1 MDFLNLIAENGAD
14 FSKGFVIG
22 AMIGFIAYYFWDKHK
37 LKAMQIQ
44 VDAIKNSAEIQIN
57 TLKEHLEATKKGA
70 ELQINSLKEHLETTK
85 KNAEI
90 QINTLK
96 EQVGNYKSLLEIEKQ
111 RHQTIEESFKEAL
124 ILKVKGGI

>member
-22 AMIGFIAYYFWDKHK
+22 AIIGFIAYYFWDKHK

-57 TLKEHLEATKKGA
+57 TLKE
-70 ELQINSLKEHLETTK
+70 
-85 KNAEI
+85 
-90 QINTLK
+90 
-96 EQVGNYKSLLEIEKQ
+96 QVDNYKSLLEIEKQ
-111 RHQTIEESFKEAL
+111 RHQTIEESFKTAL
-124 ILKVKGGI
+124 TLKVKGGIWYNKYNASKD

>member
-22 AMIGFIAYYFWDKHK
+22 AIIGFIAYYFWDKHK

-57 TLKEHLEATKKGA
+57 TLKEHLE
-70 ELQINSLKEHLETTK
+70 TTK

-96 EQVGNYKSLLEIEKQ
+96 EQVDNYKSLLEIEKQ
-111 RHQTIEESFKEAL
+111 RHQTIEESFKTAL
-124 ILKVKGGI
+124 TLKVKGGI

>member
-22 AMIGFIAYYFWDKHK
+22 AIIGFIAYYFWDKHK

-57 TLKEHLEATKKGA
+57 TLKE
-70 ELQINSLKEHLETTK
+70 
-85 KNAEI
+85 
-90 QINTLK
+90 
-96 EQVGNYKSLLEIEKQ
+96 QVDNYKSLLEIEKQ
-111 RHQTIEESFKEAL
+111 RHQTIEESFKTAL
-124 ILKVKGGI
+124 TLKVKGGI

>member
-22 AMIGFIAYYFWDKHK
+22 AIIGFIAYYFWDKHK

-57 TLKEHLEATKKGA
+57 TLKEHLE
-70 ELQINSLKEHLETTK
+70 TTK

-96 EQVGNYKSLLEIEKQ
+96 EQVDNNKSLLEIKKKRHTTIKKYFKTAIKLKHKGEK
-111 RHQTIEESFKEAL
+111 
-124 ILKVKGGI
+124 

>member
-22 AMIGFIAYYFWDKHK
+22 AIIGFIAYYFWDKHK

-57 TLKEHLEATKKGA
+57 TLKEHLE
-70 ELQINSLKEHLETTK
+70 TTK

-96 EQVGNYKSLLEIEKQ
+96 EQVDNYKSLLEIEKQ

-124 ILKVKGGI
+124 ILKVKGGIWYNKYNASKE